1 MKYLLDTNIV
11 STWATRDNPALLLRL
26 LQTPPNAFAICSIVK
41 MEILYGLALKPGLKW
56 ANAVRKVLDAVTV
69 ITFDEV
75 SAAEAARVRAQLRA
89 QGTPIG
95 HYDLL
100 IAGTALANDLIMVT
114 NNTREFSRV
123 PGLVVEDWLS

>member
-11 STWATRDNPALLLRL
+11 SVWATRDNPALLMRL
-26 LQTPPNAFAICSIVK
+26 LQTPPSELAICSVVK
-41 MEILYGLALKPGLKW
+41 MELLYGLALKPGLKW
-56 ANAVRKVLDAVTV
+56 ANAVRKVLDALTV
-69 ITFDEV
+69 IAFDDA
-75 SAAEAARVRAQLRA
+75 SAAESARLRAQLRT

-123 PGLVVEDWLS
+123 PGLLVEDWLS

>member
-11 STWATRDNPALLLRL
+11 SSWATRENPALLMRL
-26 LQTPPNAFAICSIVK
+26 LQTPPSALAICSVVK
-41 MEILYGLALKPGLKW
+41 MELLYGLALKPGLKW
-56 ANAVRKVLDAVTV
+56 MNAVRKVMDALSVV
-69 ITFDEV
+69 AFDEA
-75 SAAEAARVRAQLRA
+75 SAEQAARLRAQLRT

-100 IAGTALANDLIMVT
+100 IAGTALANGLIMVT

-123 PGLVVEDWLS
+123 PGLIVEDWLA

>member
-26 LQTPPNAFAICSIVK
+26 LQTPPNVLAICSIVK
-41 MEILYGLALKPGLKW
+41 MELLYGLALKPGLKW
-56 ANAVRKVLDAVTV
+56 ANAVHKVLDALTV
-69 ITFDEV
+69 IAFDEA
-75 SAAEAARVRAQLRA
+75 SAAEAARVRAQLRS
-89 QGTPIG
+89 QGAPIG

-100 IAGTALANDLIMVT
+100 IAATALANNLIMVT